1 MMGEFNAK
9 DANFLWRQIG
19 KIDGVIETL
28 NRTEGEM
35 PEIIAGVLKRIRDD
49 IDKFVDNK
57 TKDYENIFE
66 IRNDGRNEYGRYNN
80 CGGKI

>member
-9 DANFLWRQIG
+9 DANFLWRQMG

-28 NRTEGEM
+28 NRTGGEM
-35 PEIIAGVLKRIRDD
+35 PTIIAGELKRIRDD

-57 TKDYENIFE
+57 TKDYENIQE
-66 IRNDGRNEYGRYNN
+66 
-80 CGGKI
+80 

>member
-1 MMGEFNAK
+1 MLREFHAK

-19 KIDGVIETL
+19 RIDGVIETL

-35 PEIIAGVLKRIRDD
+35 PEIIAGVLKGIRDD

-57 TKDYENIFE
+57 TKDYENI
-66 IRNDGRNEYGRYNN
+66 
-80 CGGKI
+80 

>member
-1 MMGEFNAK
+1 MGIFNAK

-19 KIDGVIETL
+19 RIDGVIETL
-28 NRTEGEM
+28 NRTEREM

-57 TKDYENIFE
+57 TKDYENIQE
-66 IRNDGRNEYGRYNN
+66 
-80 CGGKI
+80 

>member
-19 KIDGVIETL
+19 RIDGVIETL

-35 PEIIAGVLKRIRDD
+35 PEIIAGVLKIIRDD

-57 TKDYENIFE
+57 TKDYENI
-66 IRNDGRNEYGRYNN
+66 
-80 CGGKI
+80 

>member
-19 KIDGVIETL
+19 RIDGVTETL

-35 PEIIAGVLKRIRDD
+35 PEIIAGALKRIRDD

-57 TKDYENIFE
+57 TKDYENI
-66 IRNDGRNEYGRYNN
+66 
-80 CGGKI
+80 

>member
-19 KIDGVIETL
+19 RIDGVIETL

-35 PEIIAGVLKRIRDD
+35 PTIIAGVLKRIRDD

-57 TKDYENIFE
+57 TKDYENI
-66 IRNDGRNEYGRYNN
+66 
-80 CGGKI
+80 

>member
-1 MMGEFNAK
+1 MRKTPISYGVKLVGLM
-9 DANFLWRQIG
+9 
-19 KIDGVIETL
+19 GVIETL

-57 TKDYENIFE
+57 TKDYENIQE
-66 IRNDGRNEYGRYNN
+66 
-80 CGGKI
+80 

>member
-1 MMGEFNAK
+1 MGEFNAK

-19 KIDGVIETL
+19 RIDGVIETL

-35 PEIIAGVLKRIRDD
+35 PTIIAGVLKRIRDD

-57 TKDYENIFE
+57 TKDYENI
-66 IRNDGRNEYGRYNN
+66 
-80 CGGKI
+80 

>member
-1 MMGEFNAK
+1 MMEKFNIK
-9 DANFLWRQIG
+9 DANFLWCQVGR
-19 KIDGVIETL
+19 IDGVIETL

-57 TKDYENIFE
+57 TKDYENIQE
-66 IRNDGRNEYGRYNN
+66 
-80 CGGKI
+80 